1 MKREERIKT
10 RRNAAR
16 VLQRLGGVS
25 RREAR
30 AVVYGEGRATR
41 HPTRR
46 AALAARVGEN
56 AAAKRA
62 RRFRIASV
70 AASVAVAEASF

>member
-1 MKREERIKT
+1 MKREDRIKT
-10 RRNAAR
+10 RKNAVR
-16 VLQRLGGVS
+16 VLQKLGTS

-30 AVVYGEGRATR
+30 GIVYGEGRATR

-46 AALAARVGEN
+46 ATLAARVGEN